1 MKASLKKNLN
11 NAEYFRLPQMYTD
24 STFQEMQRAVSE
36 KYAQYMAGP
45 FPESEHQKPYENDGD
60 YQATEN
66 DYVPWQYPP
75 WNWPPWITPKW
86 EWPQGDDI
94 TPNCL
99 ALWNKLFPG
108 WKTGARLVKPRSSEW
123 GALQQLDH
131 AGCLKY
137 IPRYCCPNVWEVEK
151 GAVPNKNKRASG
163 EASILGPSEVEA
175 GQTVEYEY
183 IHAQGGCTYSWDA
196 VKGNI
201 TSGTYTAPNVLVD
214 TEDTI
219 SVHPFMGDDSAAT
232 CAERK
237 IKIKMA
243 GCGAAVPSPTS
254 LQMSVSTTQQLT
266 VANAVVGAV
275 YSWVI
280 TAGGGS
286 FSNGTPTTIDYTS
299 AATNAECANNAT
311 IELRRGTV
319 VCGTVRIAVN
329 AGGDVPTWQAIAIS
343 TGDCPF
349 GGLCQ
354 SGGCYDHN
362 ADLGCG
368 TWSHPWYCG
377 VWMKTWK
384 CDGTFVNREPF
395 NLQWCKTNYPPGLD
409 GCTTVPSGCTTCGSL
424 NGVSIPCSGTTD
436 IRSAAMKTAGCCPIQ
451 LM

>member
-99 ALWNKLFPG
+99 ALWNKLFPN
-108 WKTGARLVKPRSSEW
+108 WKTGARLVKPIRGGEW
-123 GALQQLDH
+123 DALQQLDH

-137 IPRYCCPNVWEVEK
+137 IPRFCCVRPYK
-151 GAVPNKNKRASG
+151 GSG
-163 EASILGPSEVEA
+163 EQIQGPDEVNSGATATFSFFEV
-175 GQTVEYEY
+175 Q
-183 IHAQGGCTYSWDA
+183 GCTYSWDA
-196 VKGNI
+196 KVGRI
-201 TSGTYTAPNVLVD
+201 IDGSYTAPNVAVD
-214 TEDTI
+214 TDDEI
-219 SVHPFMGDDSAAT
+219 SIHPFMGDDSSQI
-232 CAERK
+232 CAKKK

-254 LQMSVSTTQQLT
+254 LQMQVSTTQTLT
-266 VANAVVGAV
+266 VANPVAGVT

-286 FSNGTPTTIDYTS
+286 FSNETATTIDYTS

-329 AGGDVPTWQAIAIS
+329 AGGDVLTWQAIAIS

-349 GGLCQ
+349 GGSCQ
-354 SGGCYDHN
+354 SGGCYNHN

-384 CDGTFVNREPF
+384 CDGTFVNREPLD
-395 NLQWCKTNYPPGLD
+395 LQWCKTNYPPGLD

>member
-237 IKIKMA
+237 IKIKVA
-243 GCGAAVPSPTS
+243 GCGTAVPSPTS
-254 LQMSVSTTQQLT
+254 LQMPVSTTQQLT

-286 FSNGTPTTIDYTS
+286 FSNETPTTIDYTS
-299 AATNAECANNAT
+299 PATNVNCANNTT
-311 IELRRGTV
+311 IELRRGAS
-319 VCGTVRIAVN
+319 VCGTVRIAIH
-329 AGGDVPTWQAIAIS
+329 AGGDTEPALYVPQ
-343 TGDCPF
+343 GP
-349 GGLCQ
+349 
-354 SGGCYDHN
+354 
-362 ADLGCG
+362 
-368 TWSHPWYCG
+368 YCG
-377 VWMKTWK
+377 SSFNWYSLQDTKSYG
-384 CDGTFVNREPF
+384 CDGAYKAIQVN
-395 NLQWCKTNYPPGLD
+395 
-409 GCTTVPSGCTTCGSL
+409 TCGSCYGQSCTHPTPDCVSVL
-424 NGVSIPCSGTTD
+424 DVCTNCGNYGGVPIACTGTTD
-436 IRSAAMKTAGCCPIQ
+436 VRSAARKTAGCCPIQ

>member
-99 ALWNKLFPG
+99 ALWNKLFPN
-108 WKTGARLVKPRSSEW
+108 WKTGARLVKPIRGGEW
-123 GALQQLDH
+123 DALQQLDH

-137 IPRYCCPNVWEVEK
+137 IPRFCCVRPYKDEVNS
-151 GAVPNKNKRASG
+151 GATATFSFF
-163 EASILGPSEVEA
+163 EV
-175 GQTVEYEY
+175 Q
-183 IHAQGGCTYSWDA
+183 GCTYSWDA
-196 VKGNI
+196 KVGRI
-201 TSGTYTAPNVLVD
+201 IDGSYTAPNVAVD
-214 TEDTI
+214 TDDEI
-219 SVHPFMGDDSAAT
+219 SIHPFMGDDSSQI
-232 CAERK
+232 CAKKK

-254 LQMSVSTTQQLT
+254 LQMQVSTTQTLT
-266 VANAVVGAV
+266 VANPVAGVT

-286 FSNGTPTTIDYTS
+286 FSNETATAIDFTS
-299 AATNAECANNAT
+299 PATNEHCTENAT

-319 VCGTVRIAVN
+319 VCGTVK
-329 AGGDVPTWQAIAIS
+329 IAI
-343 TGDCPF
+343 
-349 GGLCQ
+349 
-354 SGGCYDHN
+354 N
-362 ADLGCG
+362 A
-368 TWSHPWYCG
+368 Y
-377 VWMKTWK
+377 
-384 CDGTFVNREPF
+384 
-395 NLQWCKTNYPPGLD
+395 
-409 GCTTVPSGCTTCGSL
+409 VPSIEAYDIKIGCEDAPTSTCAAG
-424 NGVSIPCSGTTD
+424 NYHCCTYYKYNCSGTYIGPLAYCSGGNPCSDTTSEWSCGYICIHAPAFID
-436 IRSAAMKTAGCCPIQ
+436 KRSDSQKHDGCCPIQ
-451 LM
+451 LA